1 MKMSRR
7 ARRMSRHHKRKKGTV
22 AFNMVSLMD
31 IFTILVF
38 FLLVSSS
45 DVEELQNSKDIRLPE
60 STAELKPKATL
71 LILVNNKDIV
81 VKGRKIVAVTDIMSN
96 SAPTIPL
103 LKQELLYHVEKFKRT
118 NPGEKFTGEITIMGD
133 RRIPYQLL
141 KKIMITCAKSS
152 YTKLSLA
159 VNQAGQDK
167 NKGKEGS

>member
-7 ARRMSRHHKRKKGTV
+7 ARRMSRHHKRKKGIV
-22 AFNMVSLMD
+22 GFNMVSLMD

-60 STAELKPKATL
+60 SSAELKPKATL
-71 LILVNNKDIV
+71 LILVNNKHIV
-81 VKGRKIVAVTDIMSN
+81 VKGRKIVAVPDIMS
-96 SAPTIPL
+96 TDDQVIPL
-103 LKQELLYHVEKFKRT
+103 LQQELLYQVNKFKQT

-133 RRIPYQLL
+133 RRIPYLLL
-141 KKIMITCAKSS
+141 KKIMVTCAKSS

-159 VNQAGQDK
+159 VNQSGQDK
-167 NKGKEGS
+167 EES

>member
-7 ARRMSRHHKRKKGTV
+7 ARRMSRHHKRKKSIV

-60 STAELKPKATL
+60 STAETKPKSTL
-71 LILVNNKDIV
+71 LVMVNNTDII
-81 VKGRKIVAVTDIMSN
+81 VKGRKIVAVDTIINSN
-96 SAPTIPL
+96 NTTIPL
-103 LKQELLYHVEKFKRT
+103 LKQELLYHVDKFKRT

-133 RRIPYQLL
+133 RRIPYKLL
-141 KKIMITCAKSS
+141 KKIMVTCAKSS

-167 NKGKEGS
+167 KGEKEGS

>member
-7 ARRMSRHHKRKKGTV
+7 ARRMSRHHKRKKGIV

-60 STAELKPKATL
+60 SSAELKPKATL
-71 LILVNNKDIV
+71 LILVNNKSII
-81 VKGRKIVAVTDIMSN
+81 VKGRKIASVPDIIN
-96 SAPTIPL
+96 SSSQVITL
-103 LKQELLYHVEKFKRT
+103 LQKELLYQVDKFKRT

-133 RRIPYQLL
+133 RKIPYQLL
-141 KKIMITCAKSS
+141 KKIMVTCAKSN

-159 VNQAGQDK
+159 VNQASQ
-167 NKGKEGS
+167 NKEGS

>member
-7 ARRMSRHHKRKKGTV
+7 ARRMSRHHKRKKGIV

-60 STAELKPKATL
+60 STAEIKPKATL
-71 LILVNNKDIV
+71 LILVNNKSIV
-81 VKGRKIVAVTDIMSN
+81 VKGRKIVSVPDIMSN
-96 SAPTIPL
+96 TDPVIPL
-103 LKQELLYHVEKFKRT
+103 LQKELLYQADKFKRA

-141 KKIMITCAKSS
+141 KKIMVTCAKSS

-159 VNQAGQDK
+159 VNQAGQEK
-167 NKGKEGS
+167 EEGS